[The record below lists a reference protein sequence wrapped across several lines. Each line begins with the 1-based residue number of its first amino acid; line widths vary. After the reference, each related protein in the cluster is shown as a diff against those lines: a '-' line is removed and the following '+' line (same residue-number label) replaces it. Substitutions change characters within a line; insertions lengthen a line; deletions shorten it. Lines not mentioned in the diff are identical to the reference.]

1 MFGLLG
7 KDIGLTVQISQF
19 LSNLTFSSWQL
30 LLPTLQQGRS
40 VKTDDFDDNDDN
52 DDYDDDDED
61 VMKRSNRWPTVSQC
75 SLYSWSQH
83 DQ

>member
-7 KDIGLTVQISQF
+7 KDIGLTIQISQF

-40 VKTDDFDDNDDN
+40 VKTDDFDDNDD
-52 DDYDDDDED
+52 YDEDDED

-75 SLYSWSQH
+75 SLYSWPQH